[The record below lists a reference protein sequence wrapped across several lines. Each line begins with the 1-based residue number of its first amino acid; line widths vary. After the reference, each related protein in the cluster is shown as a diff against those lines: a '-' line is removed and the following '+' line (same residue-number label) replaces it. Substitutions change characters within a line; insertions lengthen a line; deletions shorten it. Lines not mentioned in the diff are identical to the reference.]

1 MSMRSLTGPKGGY
14 PFTLNPMATTTP
26 TEMTVERTNLNP
38 ATVEL
43 TVTCSEEQVN
53 SGFERAL
60 RELSKRVRVPGF
72 RPGKAPK
79 HLVEEA
85 INPQALYEQAAD
97 YIVKNAFEKALT
109 KEDLKPA
116 GQPSVN
122 ITEFFRGGEEL
133 KEGGIATPTFNFTI
147 KVPLEPVVELADIE
161 GLTAQRPPVEVT
173 DEEIEYQI
181 DELRRGQGKKSEVTN
196 RGIQEGDAVVLTLT
210 SDSDSSDSRTFMVIA
225 GQTFPGLDEA
235 IQGMS
240 ADEVKLQE
248 LDFPE
253 TFQHEA
259 WKGQS
264 LKVKILIK
272 SVSAFQLPELD
283 NEFAKTLNID
293 DIETLRERVRE
304 GIHNIKQNMVR
315 DMLRDQLLDN
325 LIAKSELHVA
335 DNTWEGVVDR
345 KLRDLGEEL
354 GARKTT
360 FEDYL
365 KSQNLTEEEF
375 MNSLREEAQ
384 VNVKRAVVIQ
394 KLFQTH
400 EMKLENSDF
409 DHYFRQILA
418 ENNIP
423 ADQVEGF
430 AKKFGAQ
437 IRDEIQFRAMAG
449 KVADLLIEKAN
460 IEEVTPGGAESK
472 PKAKAKAAGETSKAK
487 STKKKEEK

>member
-1 MSMRSLTGPKGGY
+1 
-14 PFTLNPMATTTP
+14 
-26 TEMTVERTNLNP
+26 MTVERTNLNP

-97 YIVKNAFEKALT
+97 YIVKGAFEKALNDQ
-109 KEDLKPA
+109 ELKPA

-133 KEGGIATPTFNFTI
+133 KEGGTATPTFNFTI

-161 GLTAQRPPVEVT
+161 GLTGQRPPTDVS

-196 RGIQEGDAVVLTLT
+196 RGIQDGDAVVLTLT
-210 SDSDSSDSRTFMVIA
+210 SDENAEDTRTFMIIA
-225 GQTFPGLDEA
+225 GQTFSGLDEA
-235 IQGMS
+235 IQGLN
-240 ADEVKLQE
+240 ADDVKLQE
-248 LDFPE
+248 LSFPE
-253 TFQHEA
+253 NFQHEA
-259 WKGQS
+259 WKGQT

-272 SVSAFQLPELD
+272 SVSAFQLPDLD
-283 NEFAKTLNID
+283 NEFAQTLNID
-293 DIETLRERVRE
+293 DVETLRERVRE
-304 GIHNIKQNMVR
+304 GIQNIKQNMVR

-325 LIAKSELHVA
+325 LIAKSEIHVA
-335 DNTWEGVVDR
+335 DNTWEGVVER

-375 MNSLREEAQ
+375 MNSLKEEAQ

-400 EMKLENSDF
+400 EMKLENEDF

-418 ENNIP
+418 ENNVP
-423 ADQVEGF
+423 ADQVEAF

-449 KVADLLIEKAN
+449 KVADLLIEKAS
-460 IEEVTPGGAESK
+460 IEEVSPQGGESKPATKGKSSAEK
-472 PKAKAKAAGETSKAK
+472 PKAKSA
-487 STKKKEEK
+487 KKKGGE